1 MNFLRRGSAFVVLL
15 LTTLLAMLFGAGA
28 ALAHVTVNSPGA
40 TQGGYAVLTF
50 RVPTESDTASTT
62 ELKVQLPTDQ
72 PLASVS
78 VQPTPGWS
86 FTVTKAK
93 LATPITTD
101 DGPVTEA
108 ISVIDWKAD
117 SAATAI
123 KPGEFQQFMVS
134 AGPLPKAASM
144 TFKAIQTYSDKS
156 VVSWIEEPAPGSSA
170 EPDHPAPTLQ
180 LAAATSTGTTPSS
193 TASDATA
200 GPAPTV
206 TATSSSDSS
215 SGKATTGLVLG
226 TIGIVLGGLA
236 LALVL
241 LRGGKRTV

>member
-1 MNFLRRGSAFVVLL
+1 MNFLRHGSALVI
-15 LTTLLAMLFGAGA
+15 LTLSLLAATVLGAGA
-28 ALAHVTVNSPGA
+28 AFAHVTVNSPDA

-72 PLASVS
+72 PLASVA

-134 AGPLPKAASM
+134 AGPLPKVATM

-156 VVSWIEEPAPGSSA
+156 VVSWIEEAAPGSSA

-180 LAAATSTGTTPSS
+180 LAAATGTTSAA
-193 TASDATA
+193 ASASA
-200 GPAPTV
+200 GPAPTAAV
-206 TATSSSDSS
+206 ASSSSNSS

-226 TIGIVLGGLA
+226 IIGIILGGAA

-241 LRGGKRTV
+241 LRGRRPTA